1 MLIPALFVADAVKA
15 RCSTSANP
23 YDVIVFAQASDVTDA
38 HSDWMRARGVDFR
51 DDMDMSGLSEVK
63 RFSGRLTA
71 ATLMKLMLPEHLA
84 GEYDRLLY
92 LDCDL
97 TIHDDVGRIFSLDT
111 GSAAIAAAPSGRILA
126 EISDAARQT
135 FRDHCKVLGM
145 TEPYRF
151 FNSGVLYIDV
161 AKWNAERLG
170 ERALAFIRQNPELC
184 SLPDEH
190 ALNALLDGRIAELT
204 PGWNMRPPSKERR
217 WARAPADPVIVHH
230 AGPDKPWKRYGRRK
244 RLFPD
249 RTAYRLYEEFL
260 RETPW
265 PGWLRAQWTAKDFWA
280 SVAWE
285 MKLISRR
292 LRGKLAQPTSK
303 QRKAYVEKMLRHC
316 EESTFAD
323 VSQGIVEWDNGK
335 FRLRRSDLTMLS

>member
-1 MLIPALFVADAVKA
+1 
-15 RCSTSANP
+15 
-23 YDVIVFAQASDVTDA
+23 
-38 HSDWMRARGVDFR
+38 
-51 DDMDMSGLSEVK
+51 
-63 RFSGRLTA
+63 
-71 ATLMKLMLPEHLA
+71 MKLMLAEHLA

-97 TIHDDVGRIFSLDT
+97 TIHDDFGRIFSLDT
-111 GSAAIAAAPSGRILA
+111 GSTPIAAAPSGRIFA
-126 EISDAARQT
+126 DMSEAARQT
-135 FRDHCKVLGM
+135 FRDHCRALGM

-161 AKWNAERLG
+161 AKWNDERLG

-204 PGWNMRPPSKERR
+204 PGWNMRPVSKERR

-265 PGWLRAQWTAKDFWA
+265 PRLA
-280 SVAWE
+280 SCAME
-285 MKLISRR
+285 
-292 LRGKLAQPTSK
+292 
-303 QRKAYVEKMLRHC
+303 
-316 EESTFAD
+316 
-323 VSQGIVEWDNGK
+323 
-335 FRLRRSDLTMLS
+335 LRRISGQALAGR

>member
-1 MLIPALFVADAVKA
+1 M
-15 RCSTSANP
+15 TS
-23 YDVIVFAQASDVTDA
+23 
-38 HSDWMRARGVDFR
+38 
-51 DDMDMSGLSEVK
+51 
-63 RFSGRLTA
+63 
-71 ATLMKLMLPEHLA
+71 
-84 GEYDRLLY
+84 
-92 LDCDL
+92 
-97 TIHDDVGRIFSLDT
+97 GRIFSLDT
-111 GSAAIAAAPSGRILA
+111 GSTAIAAAPSGRIFA
-126 EISDAARQT
+126 DMSEAARQT
-135 FRDHCKVLGM
+135 FRVHCRALGM

-161 AKWNAERLG
+161 AKWNDERLG

-204 PGWNMRPPSKERR
+204 PGWNMRPPSRERR

-265 PGWLRAQWTAKDFWA
+265 PAGFVRNGVPGISGQALAGRL
-280 SVAWE
+280 
-285 MKLISRR
+285 KLISRR
-292 LRGKLAQPTSK
+292 LRGKLVEPTAE
-303 QRKAYVEKMLRHC
+303 QRNAYAEEILRYC
-316 EESTFAD
+316 EQGTFAD
-323 VSQGIVEWDNGK
+323 VSQGIVEWDSGR
-335 FRLRRSDLTMLS
+335 FRLRPMEGNACANDGRADGLMATAEQ